1 MANFMKR
8 NGKWQARV
16 SWRDADGKLHQKSKA
31 GFATKAQAK
40 LYAAELE
47 SELGKGVDVSADP
60 VFADYFEQWY
70 QTYREPHLAKASR
83 YQYTTNIKA
92 VKKLFGNVKLKS
104 ISRTLFQQ
112 AINEYGKNH
121 AKRTVARLHSH
132 IRSCVKAAIADGII
146 NRDFTHGV
154 QLSYNSSNEY
164 HVEYLSIDEIKRLIA
179 VVTDDLSPDNI
190 PAYIILTAIY
200 TGARFGEIV
209 GLTWDDVDFDAKTI
223 TINKTWDYRLHQG
236 FMPTKTPHSIRTII
250 VNDKFLSL
258 IAQLKHGTRPT
269 DRIFNL
275 KGSTFFNQKVN
286 RCLHKYLKQA
296 GIDKQG
302 IHFHSLRHSHVA
314 YLLSQGVD
322 LYAISKRLGH
332 ANMSITSNTYAYFI
346 DEYKR
351 KSDNLIKDKLDKL

>member
-70 QTYREPHLAKASR
+70 KTYREPHLSKHSES
-83 YQYTTNIKA
+83 QYIGSIKSIKSYF
-92 VKKLFGNVKLKS
+92 KKIKLKS
-104 ISRTLFQQ
+104 INRSFYQQ
-112 AINEYGKNH
+112 FINDFGENH
-121 AKRTVARLHSH
+121 AKGTVERLHAQ
-132 IRSCVKAAIADGII
+132 IRSCVKSAIADGII
-146 NRDFTHGV
+146 TRDFTYNV
-154 QLSYNSSNEY
+154 TLSYNDDLKR
-164 HVEYLSIDEIKRLIA
+164 HVEYLSIAELKLLTKT
-179 VVTDDLSPDNI
+179 VVDDLSPENI
-190 PAYIILTAIY
+190 PAYMILVAIY
-200 TGARFGEIV
+200 TGARFSEIL
-209 GLTWDDVDFDAKTI
+209 GLTWDDIDFDAKTI
-223 TINKTWDYRLHQG
+223 RINKTWDYHNHQG
-236 FMPTKTPHSIRTII
+236 FLPTKTPHSIRTIR
-250 VNDKFLSL
+250 VNNKLL
-258 IAQLKHGTRPT
+258 NYLKLLPDTS
-269 DRIFNL
+269 DRLFKIEGADFMNSRINRAL
-275 KGSTFFNQKVN
+275 K
-286 RCLHKYLKQA
+286 RYLKQA

-302 IHFHSLRHSHVA
+302 FSFHSLRHSHVA

-332 ANMSITSNTYAYFI
+332 ANMSITSNVYAYFI

-351 KSDNLIKDKLDKL
+351 KSDNLIESKLDKI

>member
-70 QTYREPHLAKASR
+70 KTYREPHLAKRTKAL
-83 YQYTTNIKA
+83 YATNIRNVRAYFGKA
-92 VKKLFGNVKLKS
+92 KIKAITRGSYQRF
-104 ISRTLFQQ
+104 
-112 AINEYGKNH
+112 INEYGKSH
-121 AKRTVARLHSH
+121 AKGTVSSLQSR
-132 IRSCVKAAIADGII
+132 IRACVKSAIADGII
-146 NRDFTHGV
+146 SRDFTYGAKIA
-154 QLSYNSSNEY
+154 YNSNSNNR
-164 HVEYLSIDEIKRLIA
+164 VEYLSIDELKRLTK
-179 VVTDDLSPDNI
+179 VVTDDLSPGNI
-190 PAYIILTAIY
+190 PAYMILTAIY
-200 TGARFGEIV
+200 TGARFGEILA
-209 GLTWDDVDFDAKTI
+209 LTWDDVDFDDKTLCI
-223 TINKTWDYRLHQG
+223 DKAFDYHGKRG
-236 FMPTKTPHSIRTII
+236 FIPTKTPSSVRTIR
-250 VNDKFLSL
+250 VNAKLLD
-258 IAQLKHGTRPT
+258 QLKKIPKTA
-269 DRIFNL
+269 DRIFDVTGTPRL
-275 KGSTFFNQKVN
+275 DMRVN
-286 RCLHKYLKQA
+286 RTLRSYLKQA
-296 GIDKQG
+296 GIDKPSF
-302 IHFHSLRHSHVA
+302 HFHSLRHTHVA

-351 KSDNLIKDKLDKL
+351 KSDDQIESKLDKI

>member
-70 QTYREPHLAKASR
+70 KTYREPHLSKHSES
-83 YQYTTNIKA
+83 QYIGSIKSIKSYF
-92 VKKLFGNVKLKS
+92 KKIKLKS
-104 ISRTLFQQ
+104 INRSFYQQ
-112 AINEYGKNH
+112 FINDFGKSH
-121 AKRTVARLHSH
+121 AKGTVERLHAQ
-132 IRSCVKAAIADGII
+132 IRSCVKSAIADGVIT
-146 NRDFTHGV
+146 RDFTYNV
-154 QLSYNSSNEY
+154 MLSYNDDLKR
-164 HVEYLSIDEIKRLIA
+164 HVEYLSIAELKLLTKT
-179 VVTDDLSPDNI
+179 VVDDLSPANI
-190 PAYIILTAIY
+190 PAYMILVAIY
-200 TGARFGEIV
+200 TGARFSEIL
-209 GLTWDDVDFDAKTI
+209 GLTWDDIDFDAKTI
-223 TINKTWDYRLHQG
+223 RINKTWDYHNHQG
-236 FMPTKTPHSIRTII
+236 FLPTKTPHSIRTIR
-250 VNDKFLSL
+250 VNNKLL
-258 IAQLKHGTRPT
+258 NYLKLLPDTS
-269 DRIFNL
+269 DRLFKIEGADFMNSRINRAL
-275 KGSTFFNQKVN
+275 K
-286 RCLHKYLKQA
+286 RYLKQA

-302 IHFHSLRHSHVA
+302 FSFHSLRHSHVA

-332 ANMSITSNTYAYFI
+332 ANMSITSNVYAYFI

-351 KSDNLIKDKLDKL
+351 KSDNLIESKLNKL